1 MVVGTRRLTAT
12 MNDDEEQVLEVNIVR
27 FKSNYNRGQN
37 LKIANAKYALFYIT
51 YIYGVFSDSTND

>member
-1 MVVGTRRLTAT
+1 MVVGTRRLAAT
-12 MNDDEEQVLEVNIVR
+12 RKDEEEDLEVNIVR
-27 FKSNYNRGQN
+27 FISNYNRGQN